1 MSKLLKYME
10 NINLKE
16 TNVQSKLM
24 DDPGITSDKHNLS
37 TQKGKAHGLLHIKLS
52 QKCERKINKF
62 SNISIEMKGK

>member
-1 MSKLLKYME
+1 ME

-24 DDPGITSDKHNLS
+24 DDPGITTYKQNLI
-37 TQKGKAHGLLHIKLS
+37 TQKCKAGGLLHIKLS